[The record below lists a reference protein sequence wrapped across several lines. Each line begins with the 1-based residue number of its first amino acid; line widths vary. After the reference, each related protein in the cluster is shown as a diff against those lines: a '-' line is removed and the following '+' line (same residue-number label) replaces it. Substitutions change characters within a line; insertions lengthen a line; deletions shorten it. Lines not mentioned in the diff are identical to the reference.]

1 LRTEQIRKD
10 WKGFFMTKNEGSHYE
25 NPRRIDM
32 KQTKPQDRI
41 GEGGKVLAV
50 TGEQI
55 ETLHGVKIEFEKL
68 FSKMESL
75 AKIATEGALAAGEGN
90 ESTLSV
96 YWPSVFEMFL
106 DLTGQGSAFIE
117 EMDGKLCEIE
127 KGGAEWQQKR

>member
-1 LRTEQIRKD
+1 
-10 WKGFFMTKNEGSHYE
+10 
-25 NPRRIDM
+25 M